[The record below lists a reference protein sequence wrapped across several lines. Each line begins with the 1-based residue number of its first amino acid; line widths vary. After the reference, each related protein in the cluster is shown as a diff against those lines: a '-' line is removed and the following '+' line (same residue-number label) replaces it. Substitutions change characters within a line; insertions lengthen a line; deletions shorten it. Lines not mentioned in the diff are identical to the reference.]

1 MKKRVLLLT
10 VVFVIL
16 TLVACASTASN
27 RYDTLFINHCALP
40 NDGSG
45 MVPGTFTLD
54 SGKKVIPGLAVVDG
68 KYIFASAYAKNDDV
82 QIALDEAKNAIAKSV
97 SEYMG
102 SSYSASTQRTTSSN
116 GGSGSTYSG
125 SNGLMTTSNILKGMD
140 QCGVVVGDD
149 TVYVLMR
156 MHLDYAEAL
165 RSGDTSV
172 LDNVLKGLNVL
183 DKAASISVK
192 VAETTGIFKAIDKY
206 LGD

>member
-1 MKKRVLLLT
+1 MIKKGVFLLT
-10 VVFVIL
+10 VAFIIFS
-16 TLVACASTASN
+16 LVACASTASN
-27 RYDTLFINHCALP
+27 RYDNLFINYCALP

-45 MVPGTFTLD
+45 MVPGTFTLK
-54 SGKKVIPGLAVVDG
+54 SERKVIPGFAVVDG

-82 QIALDEAKNAIAKSV
+82 QIALDEAKNAIAKSI

-102 SSYSASTQRTTSSN
+102 SSYSSTTTRATSSN

-125 SNGLMTTSNILKGMD
+125 SNGLMTTSNILKGLN
-140 QCGVVVGDD
+140 QCGIVMNDG

-165 RSGDTSV
+165 RSGDPSV

-183 DKAASISVK
+183 DKTASISVK
-192 VAETTGIFKAIDKY
+192 VAETTGIVKAIDKF
-206 LGD
+206 L